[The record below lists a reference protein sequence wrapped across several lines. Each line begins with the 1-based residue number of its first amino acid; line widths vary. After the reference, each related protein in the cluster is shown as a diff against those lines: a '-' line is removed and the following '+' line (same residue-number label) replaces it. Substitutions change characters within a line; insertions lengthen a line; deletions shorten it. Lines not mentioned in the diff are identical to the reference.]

1 MSHVSVSSAVMSV
14 ASQVLF
20 TPRRTSSPPSVP
32 ARYLGR
38 RTGLVVASVALLWLA
53 SCSTSVPGSSPV
65 PGSTP
70 NASTGTSSSGQRSTT
85 TAPAG
90 KAITW
95 QDCGGGHQCGTLEV
109 PVDHAEPN
117 GETLQLAL
125 VRIPA
130 TDPSSRIGPLL
141 VNPGGPGGSGID
153 LAENNLWSPAISR
166 HFDIIGFDP
175 RGVGAS
181 TPLECNDTLEQ
192 MYSVDPDPRTPAAV
206 AELEKVSKT
215 YVDGCAEKYRD
226 LLPHMG
232 TRDVAADMDDI
243 RVALGVAKISYLGYS
258 YGTSI
263 GQVYADEFP
272 THIRAMVLDGVVR
285 LGQPGL
291 EAARD
296 QGVAFDDVL
305 ESFFAKCRAESP
317 CPFGA
322 DPAKSFLAIE
332 AKVRAN
338 ALPTGDGDRKLTI
351 GEFHLGVGQAL
362 YAEFLW
368 PDLVRGL
375 AEAANGDGSEILG
388 LADQYLGRKSD
399 GTYEN
404 QSEAY
409 FAVSCLDWSW
419 PSKPQAYLDAGKA
432 VAKTSPYLAEGIVT
446 DYIRCAYWPTPPQPL
461 TPPKAKGS
469 PLIVVVST
477 TDDPATPYANG
488 VDLAKSLPDAALIT
502 KVGSTHTA
510 YGQGSSCVDDAVN
523 AYLVSLR
530 RPPAKLR
537 CN

>member
-1 MSHVSVSSAVMSV
+1 MWH
-14 ASQVLF
+14 
-20 TPRRTSSPPSVP
+20 
-32 ARYLGR
+32 
-38 RTGLVVASVALLWLA
+38 
-53 SCSTSVPGSSPV
+53 
-65 PGSTP
+65 
-70 NASTGTSSSGQRSTT
+70 
-85 TAPAG
+85 
-90 KAITW
+90 
-95 QDCGGGHQCGTLEV
+95 DCGDGHQCGTLEV
-109 PVDHAEPN
+109 PVDHTKPD
-117 GETLQLAL
+117 GKQLQLAL

-130 TDPSSRIGPLL
+130 TDPTSRIGPLL

-153 LAENNLWSPAISR
+153 LAENNLWSPTITR

-181 TPLECNDTLEQ
+181 TPLACNDTLEE

-215 YVDGCAEKYRD
+215 FVDGCTEKYRD

-243 RVALGVAKISYLGYS
+243 RVGLGVDKISYLGYS

-263 GQVYADEFP
+263 GQVYADLFP
-272 THIRAMVLDGVVR
+272 GHIRAMVLDGVVR
-285 LGQPGL
+285 LGQPGI
-291 EAARD
+291 EASRD

-305 ESFFAKCRAESP
+305 ESFFTSCKAKAP

-332 AKVRAN
+332 AKVRAR
-338 ALPTGDGDRKLTI
+338 ALDTSDGGRKLTI

-368 PDLVRGL
+368 PSLVRGL
-375 AEAANGDGSEILG
+375 ADAAKGDGSVILD
-388 LADQYLGRKSD
+388 LADQYLGRKPD

-419 PSKPQAYLDAGKA
+419 PNEPQAYLDAGRA
-432 VAKTSPYLAEGIVT
+432 VAKTSPYLAEGIMT

-488 VDLAKSLPDAALIT
+488 VDLAKLLPDAALIT

-523 AYLVSLR
+523 AYLVSLK
-530 RPPAKLR
+530 RPSSGLR